1 MQLLIRN
8 EMIKV
13 WKKRRFFVIVG
24 ILLVLIPIFVY
35 AQMRISANVER
46 QLGDTDWKAKTQ
58 QEILRYNER
67 LSSPG
72 ILEEWKRTL
81 QVQVQILQYY
91 VDNDVNPNEPNGV
104 TFTREFMRNA
114 IGLFIPL
121 MVLVIASDLVSSEH
135 AGGTIKLL
143 LTRPT
148 SRWKVLLSKYIA
160 MMLYVSLIVATIA
173 FLCYAISGAVFG
185 YGGWQ
190 TPTLTGFQI
199 TDNEVSFANVHLIEH
214 WLFIW
219 MELGLVW
226 FSSLVVGAIALMVS
240 VLVRSTAAGMGIML
254 ATIIAGSILAAMASS
269 WESAKYFFMLNLDT
283 VGYLAGS
290 PPAIPGMDLAFSITI
305 LSIWALASIIVS
317 FGVFTRQDIY

>member
-1 MQLLIRN
+1 
-8 EMIKV
+8 
-13 WKKRRFFVIVG
+13 
-24 ILLVLIPIFVY
+24 
-35 AQMRISANVER
+35 
-46 QLGDTDWKAKTQ
+46 
-58 QEILRYNER
+58 

-91 VDNDVNPNEPNGV
+91 VDHDINPDEPNGV

-143 LTRPT
+143 LTRPVR
-148 SRWKVLLSKYIA
+148 RWKILLSKYIA
-160 MMLYVSLIVATIA
+160 MMLYVSLIVITIA
-173 FLCYAISGAVFG
+173 ALCYGISGAVFG
-185 YGGWQ
+185 YGGWHI
-190 TPTLTGFQI
+190 PTLTGFQI
-199 TDNEVSFANVHLIEH
+199 SGSEVNFANVHAVVH
-214 WLFIW
+214 WKYMW
-219 MELGLVW
+219 MEVGLVW

-240 VLVRSTAAGMGIML
+240 VLIRSTAAGMGIML
-254 ATIIAGSILAAMASS
+254 ATIIAGSILSAMASS

-290 PPAIPGMDLAFSITI
+290 PPAIPGMDLTFSIMVLTI
-305 LSIWALASIIVS
+305 WTFASILVS